1 MCTQFVKYNIK
12 IHGKYTKQ
20 NVYEFEVTKLSCK
33 SIMLCMPWYE
43 CVLAKSFFESY
54 VNWSAWG
61 DNIKTSHTIQQYNIK
76 CYVKKKHLNLY
87 GFCLKIVTHS
97 PAFSHIY
104 FEWSCSKEILGQPIR
119 INCSLKFLRFSEIN
133 VFV

>member
-1 MCTQFVKYNIK
+1 MQIFHTSSYMCTQFVTYNIK

-76 CYVKKKHLNLY
+76 CYVKKTFKFIWFLFENSNTEYSRIFPYLFRMELFERNL
-87 GFCLKIVTHS
+87 GTTNTNKLFT
-97 PAFSHIY
+97 
-104 FEWSCSKEILGQPIR
+104 
-119 INCSLKFLRFSEIN
+119 
-133 VFV
+133 